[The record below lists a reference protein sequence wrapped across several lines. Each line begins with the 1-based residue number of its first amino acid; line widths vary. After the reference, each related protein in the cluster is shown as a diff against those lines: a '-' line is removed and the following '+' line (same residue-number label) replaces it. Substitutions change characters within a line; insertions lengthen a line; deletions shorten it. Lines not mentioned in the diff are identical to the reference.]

1 MSTSPEV
8 LRYAAF
14 ADAPEGGNP
23 AGIVLGAAALTDAEM
38 LRIAADVGYP
48 ETAFLL
54 SSATVDGVRRHRIR
68 YWSPAAE
75 VPFCGHATVATAV
88 VLAEREGA
96 GAMVFD
102 TPVGE
107 VSITAA
113 STADG
118 IEVSFTSVEPT
129 VRELDPEVLGRTL
142 DLLSLRADDL
152 DPAYPPRES
161 FAGNWHP
168 VLVLQ
173 DPEIFHQFRFAPEP
187 IADLMLAQGWTG
199 TITVLHALSDREFLA
214 RNIFPVARITEDPAT
229 GSAAAATGA
238 YLRAVDRVPEV
249 RVVRIHQGAH
259 VGRPSLLTVAIPA
272 SGGIIVTGGATK
284 IPG

>member
-1 MSTSPEV
+1 MSASPEI

-88 VLAEREGA
+88 VLAEREGP

-102 TPVGE
+102 TSVGE
-107 VSITAA
+107 VAITAT
-113 STADG
+113 SVADG
-118 IEVSFTSVEPT
+118 VEVSFTSVEPT
-129 VRELDPEVLGRTL
+129 VRALDPQVLDETL
-142 DLLSLRADDL
+142 ELLSLRTEDL
-152 DPAYPPRES
+152 DAAFPPREA

-168 VLVLQ
+168 VLVLA

-187 IADLMLAQGWTG
+187 VAELMLAQGWTG

-238 YLRAVDRVPEV
+238 YLRAIDRVPEG

-259 VGRPSLLTVAIPA
+259 VGRPSLLTVTIPG
-272 SGGIIVTGGATK
+272 SGGIVVTGGATR
-284 IPG
+284 IVG